1 MKRLIPILLIAVS
14 IRLPAQISEGGFPL
28 TYHIPALKNATNIPV
43 YNMQAMDVDQLI
55 KEDQAN
61 SSIPERYAIFEKVNI
76 NIKDKG
82 LYNESEEYHGKI
94 WRYQVAAANAK
105 SIQLVFSEFVIPEG
119 ATLFVYDESY
129 YNIYG
134 AFTHKNMADDHA
146 FIIADL
152 NSDHI
157 IIEYFEPFDAEGESN
172 IVIGMIGQAYKDIF
186 KSTVD
191 DNGFL
196 GINCYDGKDFQN
208 EKHSV
213 CRITFIIGSSGYL
226 CTGSLINNVH
236 NDGTPYFLTA
246 HHCIS
251 DSAVAQSMVAY
262 FNYESATCEGTT
274 PINHNSLSGASLLS
288 KGSKSD
294 YSLLLL
300 SDTPPQHYKPF
311 YAGWDLLNT
320 QDTSSA
326 SIHHPNGK
334 VKKISIDYAPPV
346 SYDETIWWGSSNYS
360 PANSHWVVQFDLG
373 KTSSGSSGA
382 PLFNKDAKIIG
393 QLHGGDDYT
402 DYYGKLNYSW
412 TQSSTGYETMKSFLD
427 PDDTDTTSLDGYYP
441 ADNLPD
447 AQFFTAFNMIC
458 QYEPVAL
465 LNSSAF
471 DIQSWQWTI
480 SPATISYLNGT
491 DASSE
496 NPVISFD
503 APGSYAVELSVE
515 NSSGSDIIAKNGFL
529 TAGVDLTPEIIPIN
543 KIDSCLCK
551 FDSLSV
557 MARGALTYSWS
568 LSEPTKEN
576 FFLSDTASPVTV
588 INSYDEILNDTITG
602 LSVYLTGYHGSCADS
617 VELIYPLISQ
627 PNDHIMNALPLE
639 MGINGPFSN
648 KCASAQEFEPI
659 PPHYSC
665 TDQLSWCNE
674 VGVDIVSN
682 SVWFYFTA
690 PPSGIVSISSE
701 GFDNEIAVYNA
712 TSWEDILIGK
722 YDMIAANDDRTFRDY
737 DPLIKGASVI
747 PGNIYWV
754 QVDGSAGGSEGTFY
768 LELDDEIVTTDRPNS
783 GYSAL
788 QIYPQPAGER
798 INIEST
804 EFLSVN
810 QLTLD
815 VYTITGTPT
824 YSMQYTGPLESP
836 LTINTKNWISG
847 VYIIRIV
854 CDGKIL
860 YGKIVK

>member
-1 MKRLIPILLIAVS
+1 MLIMVS
-14 IRLPAQISEGGFPL
+14 IRLSGQISEGGFPL
-28 TYHIPALKNATNIPV
+28 TYQIPALKNTTDIPV
-43 YNMQAMDVDQLI
+43 YNLKDMDIDQLI
-55 KEDQAN
+55 KEDHTT
-61 SSIPERYAIFEKVNI
+61 SSIPERYSIFETVNI

-82 LYNESEEYHGKI
+82 VHYEIEECHGKI
-94 WRYQVAAANAK
+94 WRYQIAATNAK
-105 SIQLVFSEFVIPEG
+105 SIQLVFSEFVMPEG

-129 YNIYG
+129 SIIYG
-134 AFTHKNMADDHA
+134 AFTYKNMADDHS

-152 NSDHI
+152 NSDHV
-157 IIEYFEPFDAEGESN
+157 IIEYFEPFDAADEGN

-191 DNGFL
+191 DYGFV
-196 GINCYDGKDFQN
+196 GINCYDGKDFQY

-213 CRITFIIGSSGYL
+213 CGITFRIGSSGYL
-226 CTGSLINNVH
+226 CTGSLINNLQ

-246 HHCIS
+246 NHCIS
-251 DSAVAQSMVAY
+251 DSAAARSMVAY
-262 FNYESATCEGTT
+262 FNFESATCEETT
-274 PINHNSLSGASLLS
+274 PVNHNSLSGASLIS
-288 KGSKSD
+288 TGSKSD

-300 SDTPPQHYKPF
+300 SDTPPQNYKPF
-311 YAGWDLLNT
+311 YAGWDLLNS

-326 SIHHPNGK
+326 SIHHPGGK
-334 VKKISIDYAPPV
+334 VKKISIDYAPPA
-346 SYDETIWWGSSNYS
+346 SYDETIWWSSSNYS
-360 PANSHWVVQFDLG
+360 PANSHWMVQFDLG

-382 PLFNKDAKIIG
+382 PLFNKDKRIIG

-427 PDDTDTTSLDGYYP
+427 PNDTDTTSIDGYYP
-441 ADNLPD
+441 ADNMPD
-447 AQFFTAFNMIC
+447 AQFFTAFNRIC
-458 QYEPVAL
+458 HHEPVAL
-465 LNSSAF
+465 FSASAF
-471 DIQSWQWTI
+471 DIHSWQWI
-480 SPATISYLNGT
+480 IIPATISYLNGT
-491 DASSE
+491 DASAE

-503 APGSYAVELSVE
+503 APGSYRVELIVE
-515 NSSGSDIIAKNGFL
+515 NSSGSEMIAKNDFI
-529 TAGVDLTPEIIPIN
+529 TAGSDLSPEIIPIN

-557 MARGALTYSWS
+557 MARGAATYSWS
-568 LSEPTKEN
+568 LSEAAKEN
-576 FFLSDTASPVTV
+576 FFLSDMAGHVTV
-588 INSYDEILNDTITG
+588 INSYDEILSDTITG
-602 LSVYLTGYHGSCADS
+602 LSFYLTGYHGSCADT

-639 MGINGPFSN
+639 MGINGPFTN
-648 KCASAQEFEPI
+648 KCATAQAFEPI

-674 VGVDIVSN
+674 ISVDIVSN

-690 PPSGIVSISSE
+690 PPSGLVSISSE

-712 TSWEDILIGK
+712 ASWQDVLMGR
-722 YDMIAANDDRTFRDY
+722 YDMIAANDDRTFSDY

-768 LELDDEIVTTDRPNS
+768 LELDDERITSDIQNLKHSIVE
-783 GYSAL
+783 L
-788 QIYPQPAGER
+788 YPQPAGDR
-798 INIEST
+798 ITIESA

-810 QLTLD
+810 HLTLD
-815 VYTITGTPT
+815 VYTITGTPV
-824 YSMQYTGPLESP
+824 YSMQHTGPLESQ

-847 VYIIRIV
+847 VYVIRIV
-854 CDGKIL
+854 YDGKIL
-860 YGKIVK
+860 YGKIIK